1 MNATDPETLLTDPDF
16 RAAIAGDGGKTV
28 VQALENVDERGVCFQ
43 TLGSE
48 QYSGKSYLDGGEL
61 PVGLSEE
68 VLKVGNVA
76 RKQLKA
82 MKKADK
88 PRHFLSAS
96 LVNDAIKEKM
106 NSVDKFVEERCIFVS
121 NLSFLLLVQLFYVFS
136 SISAF
141 Q

>member
-16 RAAIAGDGGKTV
+16 RAAIAGGGGKTV

-68 VLKVGNVA
+68 VLKVGNMA

-88 PRHFLSAS
+88 PRHFL
-96 LVNDAIKEKM
+96 EKM
-106 NSVDKFVEERCIFVS
+106 KSVDKFVEERCIFVS
-121 NLSFLLLVQLFYVFS
+121 NLSFLLLV
-136 SISAF
+136 
-141 Q
+141 